1 MAHTVGKY
9 GIGTL
14 GSLLGLVATNYLT
27 SIFFVACVLG
37 LVSLLAGFNIFRF
50 LFYLKHER
58 PGRRTSHLFHI
69 HTVFHLCIIASY
81 NRCKEFF
88 NHL

>member
-27 SIFFVACVLG
+27 SLFFVACVLG
-37 LVSLLAGFNIFRF
+37 LVALMAGFNIFRF

-58 PGRRTSHLFHI
+58 HGYRL
-69 HTVFHLCIIASY
+69 
-81 NRCKEFF
+81 
-88 NHL
+88 